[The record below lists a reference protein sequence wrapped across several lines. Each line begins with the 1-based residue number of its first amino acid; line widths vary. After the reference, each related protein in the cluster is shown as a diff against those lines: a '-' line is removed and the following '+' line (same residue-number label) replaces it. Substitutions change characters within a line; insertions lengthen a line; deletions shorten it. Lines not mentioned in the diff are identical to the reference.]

1 MAGATG
7 VEISSD
13 VSERSDREDDS
24 SSSVVL
30 FLPFR
35 FFFGGLDDFGFDTDF
50 RVVDVGAGVE
60 PGKAETGVPTL
71 AGTYGRLGGAGVLVA
86 LLSGV
91 FSLPAPPFFFGPPS
105 PLATRPPPRF
115 FFSTFSGTVL

>member
-13 VSERSDREDDS
+13 ESERSDSEDDS

-30 FLPFR
+30 FLPFG
-35 FFFGGLDDFGFDTDF
+35 FFFGGLEDFGFDTDF
-50 RVVDVGAGVE
+50 RAVDVGAGVAA
-60 PGKAETGVPTL
+60 GNAEMGVPTL
-71 AGTYGRLGGAGVLVA
+71 AGTYGWLGGAGVLVA

-91 FSLPAPPFFFGPPS
+91 FSLTAPPFFFGPPS
-105 PLATRPPPRF
+105 PLATRPPPLF